1 MASPVPTVIRRVTED
16 VAMGGVTI
24 PAGSRALIV
33 MASANTDPAHF
44 AAPGEFLPQR
54 PFVGSHRTFG
64 GGPHMCAGR
73 ALARL
78 EARIAFEV
86 LLERLPGLRLA
97 KGQAI
102 TYLETVVIRG
112 VSSLVV
118 EWD

>member
-1 MASPVPTVIRRVTED
+1 MASPVPTVIRRVAED

-44 AAPGEFLPQR
+44 AGPGEFLPQR
-54 PFVGSHRTFG
+54 PFVESHRTFG

-86 LLERLPGLRLA
+86 LLERLPSLRLA

-112 VSSLVV
+112 VSSLLV

>member
-1 MASPVPTVIRRVTED
+1 
-16 VAMGGVTI
+16 
-24 PAGSRALIV
+24 
-33 MASANTDPAHF
+33 
-44 AAPGEFLPQR
+44 
-54 PFVGSHRTFG
+54 
-64 GGPHMCAGR
+64 MCAGR

-118 EWD
+118 EWG